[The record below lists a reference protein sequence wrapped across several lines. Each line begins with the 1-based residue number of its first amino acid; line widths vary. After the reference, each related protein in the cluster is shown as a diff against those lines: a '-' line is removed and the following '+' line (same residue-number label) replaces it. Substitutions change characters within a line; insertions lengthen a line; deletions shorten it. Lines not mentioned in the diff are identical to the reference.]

1 MNICDLIN
9 RVYIYIY
16 IITFNFH
23 YNLYSLHY
31 AKNEMNLLYQMCP
44 TTVLHVFT

>member
-9 RVYIYIY
+9 HTYIY

-23 YNLYSLHY
+23 YSLYSLYY
-31 AKNEMNLLYQMCP
+31 ANNEMNLLYQMCP
-44 TTVLHVFT
+44 TIVLHVFT